1 MRPTCASLL
10 ALARTRSPML
20 VRHGGLAATLSSR
33 PRVANETDGVQR
45 IAAFADGDSGGNPAG
60 VVIRADAL
68 PAVPEMKATAAAVGY
83 SETVFAAPL
92 PGEDAYGI
100 RFFAPESEVSF
111 CGHATIALGACL
123 ALEHGDGVYSLRLN
137 DGVYITVEGRRDGDR
152 IAAALQSPPTS
163 SVLADDVLRA
173 RTLALF
179 GLRAEDLDERIPM
192 SVASAGSSHTVVAL
206 KERSALTNMAYDL
219 EDGRALMNDYGLTTI
234 CLLHAAEAAKMQARC
249 PFASGGVYEDAATGS
264 AAAALGGLLRDV
276 GWPHAGRVEI
286 RQGIEMG
293 QPSRLVVEIGDEPG
307 ESVRVSGTT
316 RVIES

>member
-1 MRPTCASLL
+1 MRF
-10 ALARTRSPML
+10 RRPML
-20 VRHGGLAATLSSR
+20 VLHSLAAFSSRSRVRTETALVARSPR

-45 IAAFADGDSGGNPAG
+45 IAAFADGESGGNPAG
-60 VVIRADAL
+60 VMIRSVL
-68 PAVPEMKATAAAVGY
+68 PHVPEMKATAAAVGY

-123 ALEHGDGVYSLRLN
+123 TLEHGEGVYALRLH
-137 DGVYITVEGRRDGDR
+137 DGVYISVEGRREGNAV
-152 IAAALQSPPTS
+152 AAALQSPPTS

-173 RTLALF
+173 RILALF
-179 GLRAEDLDERIPM
+179 CLHAEDLDERIPM
-192 SVASAGSSHTVVAL
+192 SVANAGSSHTVVAL
-206 KERSALTNMAYDL
+206 KERSVLADMAYDL
-219 EDGRALMNDYGLTTI
+219 EEGRALMNEYGLTTI
-234 CLLHAAEAAKMQARC
+234 CLLHAATETSMTARC

-276 GWPHAGRVEI
+276 GWPHGGRVEI

-293 QPSRLVVEIGDEPG
+293 QPSRLVVEIGEARG

-316 RVIES
+316 RVIE